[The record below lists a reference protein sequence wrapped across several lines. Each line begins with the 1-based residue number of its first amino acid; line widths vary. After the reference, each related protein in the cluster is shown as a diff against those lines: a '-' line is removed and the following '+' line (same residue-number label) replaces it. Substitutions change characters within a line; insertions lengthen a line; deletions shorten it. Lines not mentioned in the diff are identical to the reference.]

1 MVVGLKVYK
10 IKDKE
15 TYEQL
20 RMMFSGI
27 AFFRNT
33 DTEFF
38 IKTTKNPTIEEFL
51 KLGLI
56 ELYL

>member
-1 MVVGLKVYK
+1 MVVGLKVY
-10 IKDKE
+10 ILKDKE

-20 RMMFSGI
+20 RMMVSGI
-27 AFFRNT
+27 SFFRHTN
-33 DTEFF
+33 TEFF